1 MDPLC
6 DDIWPEV
13 ATINHYA
20 VFMGY
25 LAMGVRGLALLV
37 LTWTTVVLL
46 GGFVSDL
53 QKEDFWAL
61 MVITLVQTAGVFD
74 VFLKEKASDIL
85 SLWLGLLVA
94 VEGDRLDDYR
104 PVYKPLGV
112 RKYALFFGQVLVLAV
127 VLLPIVVLYLL
138 GLYAS
143 TAISLW
149 RLIQHDFGGDGGA
162 NKKPAL
168 VILYSLAMAQGVVFL
183 YMTVHAWGAKIGIV
197 KSVAHSYELQED
209 SELASDYLDATMKG
223 CKKEPSFARGR
234 NLITYAVDKLMEF
247 DKSRDSYLC
256 GVKILSK
263 VVRLDSMGFYG
274 QQVLAKELLTGSP
287 SLIRHLLETMGPR
300 SPYDRD
306 IREHAARVVAHVA
319 GGIHLDSFP
328 GGVIGCVSAL
338 LPEEYEEGGD
348 HWLWEDLERQWLLE
362 ECERRRWWLER
373 PGPPVTI
380 DGMVETSKVLVEQ
393 GLLILRK
400 LAADEDNCRV
410 MSNAPG
416 LVRKIMA
423 PLTSAKLHG
432 DYHGKWSDIATES
445 MKLVLSLMAAPGT
458 GEVRSQISSNV
469 KDITGILDC
478 HKCAVRLKRLATQ
491 TLLDLSV
498 EPQPQGSSRVFVWML
513 LHIFVLPDE
522 CFDTTISSVGW
533 VKKRRCIRRLAGEKL
548 QAAVQSV
555 GGVISDLGTAIAEND
570 PYMAH
575 AAMILGHLWAHCS
588 DEYLEQVKQAVFDV
602 MPKVFR
608 EILRRPP
615 ARPAADDLE
624 NGRDS
629 SRDQQDLERREDIK
643 LKKSLISFCWTIHN
657 RRWELRARIDEIA
670 DEVMSELGESG
681 HGIMGLLYSA
691 ESRIKNQIRNHVR

>member
-6 DDIWPEV
+6 DESWPEV
-13 ATINHYA
+13 QSINHYA

-25 LAMGVRGLALLV
+25 LAMGVRGLAMLV

-61 MVITLVQTAGVFD
+61 MVITLALAKLHKNISLPQQQAGAAGQVRGGRPEAFLGQWAGVGN
-74 VFLKEKASDIL
+74 VRVQQLQH
-85 SLWLGLLVA
+85 LG
-94 VEGDRLDDYR
+94 VEGSEAKR
-104 PVYKPLGV
+104 
-112 RKYALFFGQVLVLAV
+112 RKSSSGRKMAPASAEG
-127 VLLPIVVLYLL
+127 PSPVVLYLL

-149 RLIQHDFGGDGGA
+149 RLIQHEDYGGGGGET
-162 NKKPAL
+162 KKPAL

-183 YMTVHAWGAKIGIV
+183 HMIVHAWEAKIGMV

-209 SELASDYLDATMKG
+209 SELVSGYLDASIKG
-223 CKKEPSFARGR
+223 GR

-263 VVRLDSMGFYG
+263 VVRLDSMGFHG
-274 QQVLAKELLTGSP
+274 QQVLAKELLSGSP

-380 DGMVETSKVLVEQ
+380 DGMVEASKVLVEQ

-432 DYHGKWSDIATES
+432 DYHGKWSGIATES
-445 MKLVLSLMAAPGT
+445 MKLVLSLMDASGT

-469 KDITGILDC
+469 KAITGILDC
-478 HKCAVRLKRLATQ
+478 HECAVPLKRLATATRKQ
-491 TLLDLSV
+491 
-498 EPQPQGSSRVFVWML
+498 Q
-513 LHIFVLPDE
+513 DE
-522 CFDTTISSVGW
+522 SFDTTISSFGW

-548 QAAVQSV
+548 QAAEQSV
-555 GGVISDLGTAIAEND
+555 RGVVSDLGTAIAEND
-570 PYMAH
+570 PYMVN
-575 AAMILGHLWAHCS
+575 AARILGQLWADCS

-602 MPKVFR
+602 MPKHVLR

-657 RRWELRARIDEIA
+657 TSLWSLRGSSASLQPSGLVWSGDDSFVQGIRRPLLCGKLHSKGGIKVTGDLAN
-670 DEVMSELGESG
+670 SE
-681 HGIMGLLYSA
+681 
-691 ESRIKNQIRNHVR
+691 